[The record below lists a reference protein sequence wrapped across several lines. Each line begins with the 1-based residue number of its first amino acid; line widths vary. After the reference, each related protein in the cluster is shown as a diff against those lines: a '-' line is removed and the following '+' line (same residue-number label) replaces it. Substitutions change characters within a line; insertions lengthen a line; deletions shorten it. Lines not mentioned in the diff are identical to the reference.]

1 MSKVTKKDN
10 ENVEPKF
17 EDAFENERL
26 LKMQSTGP
34 DKKFDLQESSASCKI
49 SDI

>member
-1 MSKVTKKDN
+1 MSKVTKNDK
-10 ENVEPKF
+10 NVEPKF
-17 EDAFENERL
+17 EDAFENERM

-34 DKKFDLQESSASCKI
+34 DKKYDLQESSASCKI